1 MRGNNQQIMM
11 VNLKMVI
18 KNIRKKYM
26 NEVDESLA
34 DDDTSSEE
42 SDDYVDIGEERK
54 FVRRRTS
61 SFGNDSRSTSFA
73 KNIARLADNGDDAED
88 FKQGQKLSKDSRRK
102 HINRPKVMNVR
113 GTTTSQHEQNFFAED
128 ECEWPLK
135 LMSLFHPFRFSDV
148 LDEDLENL
156 FKLSIPFLD
165 IRIGVQGVGESF
177 TFVIAKNKPK
187 LPKYRTL
194 VDEPE
199 EKFFNDMNWTISQY
213 FSTTVTTSMLSMLV
227 SIIEIKEDAIAQ
239 IINNWLYILMMIMK
253 KSKAKNLSLSYISK
267 LLLKDE
273 FNINSTARDVILRF
287 FFYNMDIDKEQ
298 LLLDEWSALLM
309 DTYRQLKNNNKY
321 IKGSF
326 ADPSGMP
333 DFSLNSEKDHFVLT
347 KYFGELEI
355 RGLIIISYYSL
366 NYVQYV
372 DTKIARRCSKLIIM
386 LTRITVGQSHN
397 NRMYMHLL
405 SILLQLLS
413 TGIRIYHMTYENEE
427 MLEDIIKLLL
437 HTYNDYNPTGHAE
450 HSNIKLNDYNFFL
463 IKVTNPELSLKRVA
477 AKTLLEIG
485 ENFPTKFLSYIQ
497 KEAHSLQKSHEFQK
511 AILEIL
517 KQYIK
522 FYGISLEPYLIQI
535 TQIILKC
542 LDPHDIPLR
551 KNSLVDVT
559 IILGILVK
567 KFPMIDFH
575 HDSQRLA
582 VGTNIGPIAIYD
594 MRTSA
599 KWRVL
604 EGHSGKITCLKFNT
618 SGHYLVSYSASD
630 LTLRLWRVG
639 NTGFF
644 SGIMGVTAKCAKSIN
659 LNPLSVKIVQSRR
672 NTSNIFDLMND
683 KMSKAKMTPDNSLQ
697 PEKED
702 EWSILNCKLSFI
714 GNKSKEK
721 EVLLVRED
729 ESVEQYKVR

>member
-1 MRGNNQQIMM
+1 
-11 VNLKMVI
+11 
-18 KNIRKKYM
+18 
-26 NEVDESLA
+26 
-34 DDDTSSEE
+34 
-42 SDDYVDIGEERK
+42 
-54 FVRRRTS
+54 
-61 SFGNDSRSTSFA
+61 
-73 KNIARLADNGDDAED
+73 
-88 FKQGQKLSKDSRRK
+88 
-102 HINRPKVMNVR
+102 
-113 GTTTSQHEQNFFAED
+113 
-128 ECEWPLK
+128 
-135 LMSLFHPFRFSDV
+135 MSLFHPFRLSDP
-148 LDEDLENL
+148 LDIELEDL
-156 FKLSIPFLD
+156 FKLSLPFLD
-165 IRIGVQGVGESF
+165 IRLGIQGVSESF
-177 TFVIAKNKPK
+177 TFVIAKNKPR

-194 VDEPE
+194 VEIQE
-199 EKFFNDMNWTISQY
+199 EKFFNDMNWKISQY
-213 FSTTVTTSMLSMLV
+213 QSSTITTSMLSILV
-227 SIIEIKEDAIAQ
+227 SVIELKERPIAE
-239 IINNWLYILMMIMK
+239 IINNWLYILLVIMK
-253 KSKAKNLSLSYISK
+253 KSKVKNLSLSYISK
-267 LLLKDE
+267 LLLKEE

-309 DTYRQLKNNNKY
+309 DTYRQLKDNNKY

-326 ADPSGMP
+326 ADPSGIP
-333 DFSLNSEKDHFVLT
+333 NLGLNSAKDYTTLT
-347 KYFGELEI
+347 KHFGELEI

-372 DTKIARRCSKLIIM
+372 DPKIARRCSKLIIM
-386 LTRITVGQSHN
+386 LTRITVTQSKD

-437 HTYNDYNPTGHAE
+437 HTYNDYKPSGHAE
-450 HSNIKLNDYNFFL
+450 HSNIKLNDFNFFL

-485 ENFPTKFLSYIQ
+485 ENFPTKFLAYIQ
-497 KEAHSLQKSHEFQK
+497 KEAHSLQESHEFQK

-522 FYGISLEPYLIQI
+522 FYGIALEPYLIQI

-594 MRTSA
+594 VRTSA

-618 SGHYLVSYSASD
+618 SGHYLISYSASD
-630 LTLRLWRVG
+630 LTLRLWKVG

-644 SGIMGVTAKCAKSIN
+644 SGIMGVTAKCAKSIA
-659 LNPLSVKIVQSRR
+659 LKPLPPKKVKNRQS
-672 NTSNIFDLMND
+672 TSNIFDLMND
-683 KMSKAKMTPDNSLQ
+683 KMSMAKITSVNSLQ
-697 PEKED
+697 PEKDE
-702 EWSILNCKLSFI
+702 EWSILNCSLIFLGKT
-714 GNKSKEK
+714 KEK
-721 EVLLVRED
+721 EVMLIRED
-729 ESVEQYKVR
+729 ESTEQFKVR